1 MPQPVPIDNRDR
13 LLKTPRWKTIL
24 RPIVLIPLLC
34 LLVLLIAPCAFRAMC
49 ITRMPLVE
57 EPFDPVPLLEF
68 ELPHAENAFTHY
80 KAAMALI
87 PSPDPVA
94 QEALEKVMEHGWEM
108 STPELEQFLKDNEVA
123 VVDFRRGA
131 KLSRSLSSPLATRD
145 AITPLTM
152 QVKMMRHP
160 PRVAV
165 AIACRHMTRGEYE
178 EAWKLLHDVFRASGH
193 ASQYSDLT
201 ARLTD
206 QVVFSEA
213 AWQLQQWAAGDSVTA
228 EDLRTAR
235 QQFQEAWKLHPPYSE
250 SLKVQYV
257 TLLNTFDQ
265 MANMFMFA
273 ESGEQ
278 WLYFRMCTSLL
289 WVMGEPELNERAL
302 RFWLQN
308 HLPFVDKEPWER
320 PPMDSHELF
329 FDAPSALTVSGA
341 VIPVEEAAKT
351 LQASPTI
358 SSLLPNFVNVMK
370 AHDRQLARYR
380 VCVCVLAAQEYR
392 RDHGNFPATLT
403 DLVPKYL
410 DRIPRD
416 PYEDSPLKYRAKPTP
431 PAIYSV
437 YEDAIDN
444 GGSDI
449 SYDEDDGIYGNDPL
463 DLGYLL
469 LKPGEKIRGLP
480 APAENEP

>member
-1 MPQPVPIDNRDR
+1 MLYPVRIKDRDR
-13 LLKTPRWKTIL
+13 LLQTPRGKRIL
-24 RPIVLIPLLC
+24 RPIVVIPLLC

-57 EPFDPVPLLEF
+57 EPFDPVPLLEVD
-68 ELPHAENAFTHY
+68 LPHAENAFTHY

-87 PSPDPVA
+87 PPSDSVA
-94 QEALEKVMEHGWEM
+94 WEVQDALEKMVRDVVKHGWEM
-108 STPELEQFLKDNEVA
+108 STPELEQLLKDNEVA
-123 VVDFRRGA
+123 VAEFRQGA

-145 AITPLTM
+145 AITTLTM
-152 QVKMMRHP
+152 QVETMRHL

-165 AIACRHMTRGEYE
+165 AMACRHMMQGEYE

-206 QVVFSEA
+206 QAMFSQA
-213 AWQLQQWAAGDSVTA
+213 AWQLQQWAAGESVTA

-250 SLKVQYV
+250 SLKVQYL

-265 MANMFMFA
+265 LALIEWRDAQML
-273 ESGEQ
+273 
-278 WLYFRMCTSLL
+278 WLK
-289 WVMGEPELNERAL
+289 GEPELSERGL

-320 PPMDSHELF
+320 PPMDSHEMF

-341 VIPVEEAAKT
+341 VIPVEEAAKA

-358 SSLLPNFVNVMK
+358 SSLLPGFVKVMK

-410 DRIPRD
+410 DKIPSD
-416 PYEDSPLKYRAKPTP
+416 PYDDSPLKYRAEPAP

-444 GGSDI
+444 GGIDI
-449 SYDEDDGIYGNDPL
+449 SFDEEDGIDGNDAS

-469 LKPGEKIRGLP
+469 LEQGEKIPSR
-480 APAENEP
+480 E